1 MKMQL
6 SQIIIKSAVL
16 FLLIGI
22 ISAPVYSSADIGL
35 SGSYFDTGKEG
46 PLYGAGVFF
55 TKDLESRFIPDNFYF
70 ILSASFMSG
79 IDNRGEMDEVVRVYA
94 PVAAGIEYLQP
105 VNSLPLQLK
114 FSGGAGEGY
123 FRKDEP
129 ARYGAFVDY
138 SKTMSNSDT
147 APFLF
152 FNAGVNY
159 IVNQRLS
166 VFADA
171 GYHYSFISA
180 DWLSE
185 PVAGIQI
192 NAGVTIAV
200 TGLNRELQ

>member
-1 MKMQL
+1 MKNIL
-6 SQIIIKSAVL
+6 SKIIIKSAIL
-16 FLLIGI
+16 CLLGF
-22 ISAPVYSSADIGL
+22 ISAPVYSSVDIGL
-35 SGSYFDTGKEG
+35 SGSYLDTGKEG
-46 PLYGAGVFF
+46 ALYGAGVFF
-55 TKDLESRFIPDNFYF
+55 SSGIESRYIPDNLYF
-70 ILSASFMSG
+70 ILSASYLAG
-79 IDNRGEMDEVVRVYA
+79 RENPGEMDEIVRVYA
-94 PVAAGIEYLQP
+94 PVAAGIEYLYP
-105 VNSLPLQLK
+105 LYSLPLQLK

-123 FRKDEP
+123 FRKEEP

-152 FNAGVNY
+152 FNAGLNY
-159 IVNQRLS
+159 TVNQRLS

-171 GYHYSFISA
+171 GYHYSFMNA

-200 TGLNRELQ
+200 TGLNRDLDH